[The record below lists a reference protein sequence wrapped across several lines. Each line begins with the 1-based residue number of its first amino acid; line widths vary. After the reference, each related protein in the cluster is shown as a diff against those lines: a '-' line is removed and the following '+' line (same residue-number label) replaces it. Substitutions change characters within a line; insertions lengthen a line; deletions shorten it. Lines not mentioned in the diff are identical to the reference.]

1 VADEQW
7 IDLASEEI
15 VTLNL
20 AAEDKFAAIDEL
32 AELLH
37 RAGKLS
43 SKEQFIN
50 DVQRRELEIPTS
62 VGRGVAIPHARSS
75 AVLETA
81 VAVGRAK
88 GIHWADDDEEP
99 VRMVFLLAVPS
110 TNPSTDYIGM
120 LSALASALLED
131 DFCQGIT
138 AARTSNDIVEC
149 MRRYSVCAKSSGGNN
164 VQ

>member
-1 VADEQW
+1 MADEEW
-7 IDLASEEI
+7 LDLACEEI

-37 RAGKLS
+37 RAGKIS
-43 SKEQFIN
+43 SQEQFIK
-50 DVQRRELEIPTS
+50 DVHQRELEVPTS

-110 TNPSTDYIGM
+110 ANPSSDYIGM
-120 LSALASALLED
+120 LASLASALLED
-131 DFCQGIT
+131 GFCQSVIK
-138 AARTSNDIVEC
+138 AETSKDIVEC